1 MSHVVDLLSPIFP
14 QEKSAG
20 DAQPVYAL
28 AGKLYL
34 SNSGWLMLSVPNAL
48 AKGAFDAL
56 HEPGV
61 ELPPSGP
68 DASFNAH
75 ISVARPEELAAIG
88 GGDKIS
94 ERGHTFRYNLGRV
107 KTAAPAGWPEMS
119 RVWFIEVKSPE
130 LEQLRK
136 SYGLS
141 AKPKDNEYEFHIS
154 FAVRRRR
161 VLLNGSVTKS
171 SEDYHAKTIEVGQ
184 LGAGDQSA
192 GVGQVYEDDGKQAGL
207 AEDIHAAGQLTN
219 TSPTPAQQEAGNYA
233 KGKVQ
238 LHGMTV
244 SIENPKGSTRSGTSK
259 DGKSWSV
266 KMKSHYG
273 YIGGTKGK
281 DGDHVDVF
289 IGDQPESELV
299 VVVDQ
304 IDPGTGKFDEVK
316 CMLGFVNTAD
326 AVAGYLVNYDKNWQG
341 LRQATSTTMEQFKD
355 WLKNGDMSKPFEESL
370 RAARPTKAAGISGLA
385 TDEGPLSQS
394 EKQAVSSV
402 RWTGDKGVSALDE
415 FVPDVL
421 LGHGAATEFQ
431 ASAGAEE
438 KRSELLTAKLLLGYL
453 RSSESKQAEQCADN
467 LPGPD
472 ANIDGLGSRIGD
484 PERHT
489 PVAVEGVRMV
499 GRAGFDDSDRRAA
512 EKLGNADS
520 RRQNDVYGGL
530 GERAEYQ
537 IRDAKDANLQR
548 LVGGG
553 SLINLSKEAEQFA
566 ARALTA
572 QLSNPTWDASQGV
585 ASNLLANVSQFRQRG
600 KEMIQHRRSAE
611 SLRAAMDPNYGYQR
625 LADQF
630 AGRYHDPATPTESLL
645 FESAP

>member
-1 MSHVVDLLSPIFP
+1 MSHAVDLLSPIFP

-34 SNSGWLMLSVPNAL
+34 SSSGWLMLSVPNAL

-56 HEPGV
+56 QEPGV

-94 ERGHTFRYNLGRV
+94 ERGHTFRYNIGRIR
-107 KTAAPAGWPEMS
+107 TTTPAGWPEMS

-141 AKPKDNEYEFHIS
+141 AKPKDNQYEFHIS

-161 VLLNGSVTKS
+161 VLLNGSITKA
-171 SEDYHAKTIEVGQ
+171 SENYHAKTIEVGQ

-192 GVGQVYEDDGKQAGL
+192 GVGQVCEDDGKQAGL
-207 AEDIHAAGQLTN
+207 AEDIDAAGQLTN

-259 DGKSWSV
+259 DGRSWSV
-266 KMKSHYG
+266 EMKSHYG

-326 AVAGYLVNYDKNWQG
+326 AVAGYLANYAKNWQG
-341 LRQATSTTMEQFKD
+341 MRQATPATMEQFKD
-355 WLKNGDMSKPFEESL
+355 WLENGDMSKPFEESL
-370 RAARPTKAAGISGLA
+370 RAARVKKAAGISGLA
-385 TDEGPLSQS
+385 ADEGPLSQS
-394 EKQAVSSV
+394 EKQAVSSL
-402 RWTGDKGVSALDE
+402 RRPGDKSVPALVE
-415 FVPDVL
+415 FIPSVL
-421 LGHGAATEFQ
+421 PGHGATTEFQ
-431 ASAGAEE
+431 TSAGTEE
-438 KRSELLTAKLLLGYL
+438 KRSELLSTKLLLGYL
-453 RSSESKQAEQCADN
+453 RSSESKQAEQRVDNFSGTNADT
-467 LPGPD
+467 D
-472 ANIDGLGSRIGD
+472 RLGSRIGNT
-484 PERHT
+484 ERDA
-489 PVAVEGVRMV
+489 PVSVESLRMV
-499 GRAGFDDSDRRAA
+499 GRASSDNSYGRAA
-512 EKLGNADS
+512 EKCGNVNS

-537 IRDAKDANLQR
+537 IRDAKESNLQGV
-548 LVGGG
+548 VGGG

-600 KEMIQHRRSAE
+600 KAMIQHRRSAE
-611 SLRAAMDPNYGYQR
+611 SLQAAIDPNYGYQR

>member
-1 MSHVVDLLSPIFP
+1 MSHAVDLLSPIFP

-34 SNSGWLMLSVPNAL
+34 SSSGWLMLSVPNAL

-56 HEPGV
+56 QEPGV

-94 ERGHTFRYNLGRV
+94 ERGHTFRYNIGRIR
-107 KTAAPAGWPEMS
+107 TTTPAGWPEMS

-141 AKPKDNEYEFHIS
+141 AKPKDNQYEFHIS

-161 VLLNGSVTKS
+161 VLLNGSITKA
-171 SEDYHAKTIEVGQ
+171 SENYHAKTIEVGQ

-192 GVGQVYEDDGKQAGL
+192 GVGQVCEDDGKQAGL
-207 AEDIHAAGQLTN
+207 AEDIDAAGQLTN

-266 KMKSHYG
+266 EMKSHYG

-281 DGDHVDVF
+281 DGDHLDVF
-289 IGDQPESELV
+289 LGPQPELELV
-299 VVVDQ
+299 FVVNQVD
-304 IDPGTGKFDEVK
+304 PESGEFDEHKV
-316 CMLGFVNTAD
+316 LIGYPTQEAAEAAYLENYAD
-326 AVAGYLVNYDKNWQG
+326 GWQG
-341 LRQATSTTMEQFKD
+341 LGSIKAMTMEQFQS
-355 WLKNGDMSKPFEESL
+355 WSK
-370 RAARPTKAAGISGLA
+370 G
-385 TDEGPLSQS
+385 
-394 EKQAVSSV
+394 
-402 RWTGDKGVSALDE
+402 
-415 FVPDVL
+415 
-421 LGHGAATEFQ
+421 
-431 ASAGAEE
+431 
-438 KRSELLTAKLLLGYL
+438 
-453 RSSESKQAEQCADN
+453 
-467 LPGPD
+467 
-472 ANIDGLGSRIGD
+472 
-484 PERHT
+484 
-489 PVAVEGVRMV
+489 
-499 GRAGFDDSDRRAA
+499 
-512 EKLGNADS
+512 
-520 RRQNDVYGGL
+520 
-530 GERAEYQ
+530 
-537 IRDAKDANLQR
+537 
-548 LVGGG
+548 
-553 SLINLSKEAEQFA
+553 NLSKEAEQFA

-600 KEMIQHRRSAE
+600 KAMIQHRRSAE
-611 SLRAAMDPNYGYQR
+611 SLQAAIDPNYGYQR

>member
-1 MSHVVDLLSPIFP
+1 MSHVVDLLSPIFL

-61 ELPPSGP
+61 ELPPNGP

-207 AEDIHAAGQLTN
+207 AEDIHAAGQLT
-219 TSPTPAQQEAGNYA
+219 
-233 KGKVQ
+233 
-238 LHGMTV
+238 
-244 SIENPKGSTRSGTSK
+244 
-259 DGKSWSV
+259 
-266 KMKSHYG
+266 
-273 YIGGTKGK
+273 
-281 DGDHVDVF
+281 
-289 IGDQPESELV
+289 
-299 VVVDQ
+299 
-304 IDPGTGKFDEVK
+304 
-316 CMLGFVNTAD
+316 
-326 AVAGYLVNYDKNWQG
+326 
-341 LRQATSTTMEQFKD
+341 MEQFQS
-355 WLKNGDMSKPFEESL
+355 WSK
-370 RAARPTKAAGISGLA
+370 G
-385 TDEGPLSQS
+385 
-394 EKQAVSSV
+394 
-402 RWTGDKGVSALDE
+402 
-415 FVPDVL
+415 
-421 LGHGAATEFQ
+421 
-431 ASAGAEE
+431 
-438 KRSELLTAKLLLGYL
+438 
-453 RSSESKQAEQCADN
+453 
-467 LPGPD
+467 
-472 ANIDGLGSRIGD
+472 
-484 PERHT
+484 
-489 PVAVEGVRMV
+489 
-499 GRAGFDDSDRRAA
+499 
-512 EKLGNADS
+512 
-520 RRQNDVYGGL
+520 
-530 GERAEYQ
+530 
-537 IRDAKDANLQR
+537 
-548 LVGGG
+548 
-553 SLINLSKEAEQFA
+553 NLSKEAEQFA